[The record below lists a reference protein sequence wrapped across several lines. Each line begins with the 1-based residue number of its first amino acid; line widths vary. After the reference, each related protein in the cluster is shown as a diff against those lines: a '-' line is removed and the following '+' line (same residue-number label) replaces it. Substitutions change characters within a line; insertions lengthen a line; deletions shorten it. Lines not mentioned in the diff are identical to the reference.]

1 MKVALDLFRV
11 MGPHLLVSAGAVRL
25 VIGIQCNIAEK
36 LLTNETP
43 LSGNVPL
50 LHHQGGSG
58 HLCCLLVRGCLML
71 QDIGCSA
78 ARAALNSGVSQAG
91 PDIGPRP
98 RPEEEK

>member
-50 LHHQGGSG
+50 LHHQGGLWTPVLPPREGMS
-58 HLCCLLVRGCLML
+58 LL

-98 RPEEEK
+98 ETEEK

>member
-1 MKVALDLFRV
+1 
-11 MGPHLLVSAGAVRL
+11 
-25 VIGIQCNIAEK
+25 
-36 LLTNETP
+36 
-43 LSGNVPL
+43 
-50 LHHQGGSG
+50 
-58 HLCCLLVRGCLML
+58 ML